1 MFASVGCPQ
10 CGRMLDR
17 GVLRTRWLTV
27 HPEQMLAALREAE
40 TAESHGQTARI
51 FAGTATAIA
60 YPRPRSEKLLRCLYC
75 PDCAVVVAARE
86 DLIVDAPAFTRFAR
100 RTLGGQT
107 VFFVGRLRAWRLM
120 RGVVIGALVGLACS
134 AFSVAKGWLSSEFTT
149 FPVVF
154 FAALGLCWGMLFDVL
169 RSLQRTKTL
178 RLTQRMDDL
187 RRAKG
192 DPPLA
197 AAFSSD
203 SARDDHAADSW
214 NSVRDS

>member
-1 MFASVGCPQ
+1 MFDDVNCPQ
-10 CGRMLDR
+10 CGRWLDR

-40 TAESHGQTARI
+40 TAESQGQTARI

-60 YPRPRSEKLLRCLYC
+60 YRWPRREKMLRCLYC
-75 PDCAVVVAARE
+75 PDCAIVVAARE
-86 DLIVDAPAFTRFAR
+86 DLIVDAPSFTRFAR
-100 RTLGGQT
+100 RTFGGQT

-134 AFSVAKGWLSSEFTT
+134 AISVAKGWLSSEFTT

-154 FAALGLCWGMLFDVL
+154 FAGLGLCWGMCFDVL
-169 RSLQRTKTL
+169 RSLRRAKTL
-178 RLTQRMDDL
+178 RLMQRMDNR

-192 DPPLA
+192 EPPL
-197 AAFSSD
+197 SVQLPIGG
-203 SARDDHAADSW
+203 ARDD
-214 NSVRDS
+214 NSSGSYTPT